1 MRHRNTA
8 PVIWV
13 LLATLAGVATPA
25 FGQTLFERRSMNQID
40 QYRTFAAR
48 HRGDLLSVLVTENTA
63 IENRDE
69 RLMQK
74 QGSST
79 YAGGLDYGLDGGLGS
94 TEGAGTLGHTTS
106 SARTFDGDSE
116 FRSQRRFTDQFT
128 VAVVDVLPNGNLL
141 IAGER
146 QVIIQGDKRQL
157 KLSGIVRQYDVLP
170 NNMVP
175 SHLIANLKMDLVADG
190 PEQAYGKQGWFSR
203 RMNKWWPF

>member
-1 MRHRNTA
+1 MMQRTQSPITWA
-8 PVIWV
+8 
-13 LLATLAGVATPA
+13 LLATLVGVSTPVL
-25 FGQTLFERRSMNQID
+25 GQTLFERRSMNQID

-79 YAGGLDYGLDGGLGS
+79 YAGGLDYGLDGGFGS
-94 TEGAGTLGHTTS
+94 SEGAATLGHTTS
-106 SARTFDGDSE
+106 SSRTFDGDSE
-116 FRSQRRFTDQFT
+116 FRSQRRFTDQFA
-128 VAVVDVLPNGNLL
+128 VVVVDVLPNGNLL

-146 QVIIQGDKRQL
+146 HVMIQGDTRKL

-170 NNMVP
+170 NNVIP
-175 SHLIANLKMDLVADG
+175 SHLIANLKMELLADG